1 MFIAESAVY
10 MRYNEWNTLTD
21 EEKKGTHWKHHP
33 RIRVATIF
41 SVLFAI
47 VFAVAL
53 LRIFKNKRVHVNR
66 KPNGMEAFSVAKMFI
81 KGKLKQPAMASF
93 PLNKFEAVIDTAKN
107 SYNISSYINA
117 HDNSGR
123 SSKTAWQIHMAY
135 TGGDWADTTSWRVL
149 KVNMNP

>member
-1 MFIAESAVY
+1 

-21 EEKKGTHWKHHP
+21 EEKKSTHWKHHP

-41 SVLFAI
+41 SVLFAL

-66 KPNGMEAFSVAKMFI
+66 KPNRLEAFSVAKTFVQNR
-81 KGKLKQPAMASF
+81 LKQPDMTSF
-93 PLNKFEAVIDTAKN
+93 PNNKFEAVVDTAKN
-107 SYNISSYINA
+107 SYKISSYISA

-123 SSKTAWQIHMAY
+123 SLKTTWQIDMAY
-135 TGGDWADTTSWRVL
+135 TGGDWADTSSWRVVSL
-149 KVNMNP
+149 NMNR